1 MVIRNLRQ
9 EPGDLRP
16 MMALLKALWKLR
28 PPGEPE
34 APGARLIRRWREK
47 RLLAR
52 LERDWPGGMVLHRT
66 GDLVHVPSP
75 LDARGRHALLHP
87 PRIHPAVLGFL
98 QSGAVVIDVGA
109 NLGEWTVPFAR
120 KVGPAGRVLAIEPAP
135 RSAAALEATLAA
147 NALRQT
153 EIIRCA
159 IGGDDGVAQFAVPV
173 VTSARTDTGT
183 ARVGPAC
190 AGHDALQVPL
200 RSLDSL
206 AAERDLARL
215 DLIKI
220 DVEGHERRV
229 LDGAAAILDRHR
241 PVLVMETGHEAG
253 GDRAAIRDRL
263 AGLGYRMLGILLDYG
278 MASADWPA
286 YTALDPPFCAGDAH
300 NLLLVPDGVI
310 PRVSEGEPVPRRG
323 RGPSRRS

>member
-1 MVIRNLRQ
+1 
-9 EPGDLRP
+9 

-47 RLLAR
+47 RLLVR
-52 LERDWPGGMVLHRT
+52 LERDWPGGLVLHRT

-87 PRIHPAVLGFL
+87 PHVHPAVLGFL
-98 QSGAVVIDVGA
+98 QPGSVVIDVGA
-109 NLGEWTVPFAR
+109 SLGEWTVPFAR

-135 RSAAALEATLAA
+135 RSAAALESTLAA
-147 NALRQT
+147 NALRQA
-153 EIIRCA
+153 EIVRWA
-159 IGGDDGVAQFAVPV
+159 IGDHDGITQFAVPV
-173 VTSARTDTGT
+173 VTSARIDTGT
-183 ARVGPAC
+183 ARIGPAC
-190 AGHDALQVPL
+190 AGHDALRIPL

-206 AAERDLARL
+206 AAECDLARL

-241 PVLVMETGHEAG
+241 PVLVIETGHEAD
-253 GDRAAIRDRL
+253 GDRIAIHDRL
-263 AGLGYRMLGILLDYG
+263 ARLGYRMLGILLDYG
-278 MASADWPA
+278 MAPAEWPA
-286 YTALDPPFCAGDAH
+286 YVALDPPFRAGDAH
-300 NLLLVPDGVI
+300 NLLLVPGSVI
-310 PRVSEGEPVPRRG
+310 SPVSEGEPVPRQG
-323 RGPSRRS
+323 RGLLRH

>member
-9 EPGDLRP
+9 EPGDLRA

-34 APGARLIRRWREK
+34 AAGARLIRRWREK
-47 RLLAR
+47 RLLGR
-52 LERDWPGGMVLHRT
+52 LERDWPGGLVLHRT
-66 GDLVHVPSP
+66 GDLVNVPSP

-87 PRIHPAVLGFL
+87 PHVHPAVLGFL
-98 QSGAVVIDVGA
+98 QPGSVVIDVGA

-135 RSAAALEATLAA
+135 RSAAALESTLAA
-147 NALRQT
+147 NALAQA
-153 EIIRCA
+153 EIVRCA
-159 IGGDDGVAQFAVPV
+159 IGDRDGTAQLAMPV
-173 VTSARTDTGT
+173 VTSARADTGT
-183 ARVGPAC
+183 ARIGSVC
-190 AGHDALQVPL
+190 AGHDALRVPL
-200 RSLDSL
+200 RRLDSL

-229 LDGAAAILDRHR
+229 LDGAAASLDRHR
-241 PVLVMETGHEAG
+241 PTLVVETGHEAE
-253 GDRAAIRDRL
+253 GDRAAIHDRL

-286 YTALDPPFCAGDAH
+286 YVALDPPFRAGDAH
-300 NLLLVPDGVI
+300 NLLLVPD
-310 PRVSEGEPVPRRG
+310 
-323 RGPSRRS
+323 